1 MTRVIRDCRLVGW
14 LGMRDV
20 WWWSI
25 LYDDKFWE
33 YRWSLLEGEVG
44 VWFLVRVS
52 FALDHTSNSLRTQR
66 VCGAI
71 EFTAKSTEPH
81 ADPSAVRVDHGFEA
95 GREAY
100 RVGKVVEFPISEWWC
115 IDHENLIVYAK
126 IADTP
131 QRSIAFF
138 QVVDDQTHHSCRF
151 LTHHWID
158 GDFVRVYKQDGLNC
172 TLDWVQIPDNVTGVT
187 NATLHA

>member
-1 MTRVIRDCRLVGW
+1 M
-14 LGMRDV
+14 
-20 WWWSI
+20 
-25 LYDDKFWE
+25 YDDKFWE
-33 YRWSLLEGEVG
+33 YRWELLEGAVG
-44 VWFLVRVS
+44 GWFLVRVS

-115 IDHENLIVYAK
+115 IEHQNVCARGLPLSDTYFTDAQIARACEWIALAMEQPARIV
-126 IADTP
+126 I
-131 QRSIAFF
+131 F
-138 QVVDDQTHHSCRF
+138 
-151 LTHHWID
+151 
-158 GDFVRVYKQDGLNC
+158 
-172 TLDWVQIPDNVTGVT
+172 
-187 NATLHA
+187 